1 MKTPTIRKIVAI
13 GFLLITCLPGL
24 LFLYLDLKQRHI
36 RHKMEEKLERS
47 SLQEVRIP
55 ENSLVWYEEGRELII
70 DDKLF
75 DVLSIRV
82 EKGIAI
88 VSGLFD
94 YEETRLKDQVER
106 LQRQQEKEDE
116 GGSDFLVSFSA
127 FFIED
132 HAVSLH
138 HPVSF
143 VLKHNSYWQFRNIEP
158 IQDIICPPPKQS

>member
-1 MKTPTIRKIVAI
+1 MAI

-24 LFLYLDLKQRHI
+24 LFLYLKLEQLHI

-47 SLQEVRIP
+47 SLQEIRIP
-55 ENSLVWYEEGRELII
+55 ERSLVWYEEGRELII
-70 DDKLF
+70 DDNLF
-75 DVLSIRV
+75 DVVSIRI

-94 YEETRLKDQVER
+94 YEETRVKDKVER
-106 LQRQQEKEDE
+106 LHRKQEKENE

-132 HAVSLH
+132 HVVSLH
-138 HPVSF
+138 HPVPF
-143 VLKHNSYWQFRNIEP
+143 VLKHNSYWQFRIVEP
-158 IQDIICPPPKQS
+158 IKDILSPPPRQL

>member
-1 MKTPTIRKIVAI
+1 VKTPTTRKIVAI

-55 ENSLVWYEEGRELII
+55 ESSLVWYEEGRELII

-75 DVLSIRV
+75 DVVSIRI

-94 YEETRLKDQVER
+94 YAETRLKEQVER
-106 LQRQQEKEDE
+106 LHRKQEREDK

-127 FFIED
+127 FFMED
-132 HAVSLH
+132 HAVSLR

-143 VLKHNSYWQFRNIEP
+143 VLKHNAYWQFRIIEP
-158 IQDIICPPPKQS
+158 IPDILSPPPKQS

>member
-1 MKTPTIRKIVAI
+1 MAI

-24 LFLYLDLKQRHI
+24 LFLYLHLEQRYI

-55 ENSLVWYEEGRELII
+55 ESSLVWYEEGRELII

-75 DVLSIRV
+75 DVVSIRID
-82 EKGIAI
+82 KGIAI

-94 YEETRLKDQVER
+94 YQETRLKEQVER
-106 LQRQQEKEDE
+106 LQRRQEKQDE
-116 GGSDFLVSFSA
+116 GGSDFLVSFTV
-127 FFIED
+127 FFFED

-138 HPVSF
+138 HPASF
-143 VLKHNSYWQFRNIEP
+143 VLKHNTYWQFRIIEP
-158 IQDIICPPPKQS
+158 IQEILSPPPRQS